1 MGACPFLR
9 AGFWG
14 LGGGQRRGWAGTEG
28 FPAWVGGWRPAAP
41 AAGEKFAHTERLGS
55 EPPPHPPTPP
65 LTLTQEER
73 KEKQ

>member
-41 AAGEKFAHTERLGS
+41 AAAEKFAHTERLGS
-55 EPPPHPPTPP
+55 EPPPH
-65 LTLTQEER
+65 LL
-73 KEKQ
+73 